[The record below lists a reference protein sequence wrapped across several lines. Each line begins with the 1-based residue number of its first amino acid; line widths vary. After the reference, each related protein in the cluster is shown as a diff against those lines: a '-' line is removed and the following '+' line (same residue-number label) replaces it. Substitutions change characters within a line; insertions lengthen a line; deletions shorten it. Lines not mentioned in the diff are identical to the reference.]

1 MTIHFHAN
9 TGSRRAK
16 DALEALADEA
26 RRLGAS
32 VEERGDASVDAVVA
46 LGGDGTILRA
56 VRRHPTLP
64 VLGFNL
70 GSLGYLATV
79 AERDFKPALAAL
91 VEGRYRLSERTM
103 LEARNAGGSS
113 CLALNEIVVMRE
125 MTGHAAALDLEADG
139 KHVTRYLADGL
150 VVATPT
156 GSTAYSLAAGGPIL
170 MPDSASLVVTPMN
183 PHALGARPL
192 VVSDSVSLKITS
204 RRRVNGRAE
213 KIGVYADGESVFM
226 LGGDESVEIAV
237 AATRAHFVELDG
249 YDPYK
254 ALGRKL
260 GWCGTSREYAGF
272 CKEEAST

>member
-1 MTIHFHAN
+1 M
-9 TGSRRAK
+9 
-16 DALEALADEA
+16 LE
-26 RRLGAS
+26 
-32 VEERGDASVDAVVA
+32 VEG
-46 LGGDGTILRA
+46 
-56 VRRHPTLP
+56 H
-64 VLGFNL
+64 
-70 GSLGYLATV
+70 
-79 AERDFKPALAAL
+79 AAL
-91 VEGRYRLSERTM
+91 NDVV
-103 LEARNAGGSS
+103 
-113 CLALNEIVVMRE
+113 IVRE
-125 MTGHAAALDLEADG
+125 MTGHAAVLDLSADG
-139 KHVTRYLADGL
+139 RAAARYMADGIA
-150 VVATPT
+150 VATPT
-156 GSTAYSLAAGGPIL
+156 GSTAYSLAAGGPVL
-170 MPDSASLVVTPMN
+170 MPDSRSLVVTPMN

-226 LGGDESVEIAV
+226 LGGDESVEIAI